1 MRPRGPDKVGAMR
14 FDFAFSKP
22 LVYALLCINIIGI
35 AYGFYYYQ
43 QDFSEFPFYLWLF
56 ISDSPIA
63 VLFFAL
69 FLSLSI
75 VGKRNGFVEA
85 LAFIGMV
92 KVGFWTAF
100 IILVYNWY
108 FLQPAYL
115 YWYGSLFFLHLGMCL
130 EGFAMKGRLKITGAH
145 ALVASAF
152 YVINDI
158 LDYVFYLVPR
168 RDIII

>member
-1 MRPRGPDKVGAMR
+1 M
-14 FDFAFSKP
+14 
-22 LVYALLCINIIGI
+22 
-35 AYGFYYYQ
+35 
-43 QDFSEFPFYLWLF
+43 F

-168 RDIII
+168 RDIIIPGSGGFYVVALESFAMTLILTFSLLKKVRSVR